1 MNVVNTGPRNR
12 EIPQASEGFVYKG
25 MPSDGTDMTDTDNVV
40 VLPILSMAAMDPK
53 VCDADKLFEPAMS
66 YRFPANPGSKLLSEA
81 RRQVL
86 AYLNWITSDNGITS
100 EGPDFA
106 VDEIRRACARLIEIA
121 ELFPFVFDAEKE
133 AEVRTL
139 CEKDGVGAKGKDGN
153 LSSLPTTPPEGADR

>member
-1 MNVVNTGPRNR
+1 M
-12 EIPQASEGFVYKG
+12 EK
-25 MPSDGTDMTDTDNVV
+25 TDNVV
-40 VLPILSMAAMDPK
+40 ALPILSMEAMDPK

-66 YRFPANPGSKLLSEA
+66 YRFPANPSSRVLSEA

-133 AEVRTL
+133 RRGRNGREGRRHLIAA
-139 CEKDGVGAKGKDGN
+139 DNSAKGSRPVAGD
-153 LSSLPTTPPEGADR
+153 LCLHSFPIARRCS